1 MRMRLSRIA
10 AAMPLRAVGEGRPPL
25 PTIGRGI
32 AQIFVIYDGRTV
44 FLNFAGLLDRSEPLR
59 AEAAGNGPGPRLE
72 ARRREMSKVQFA
84 VVAALILG
92 IGTLALAPVANAQPY
107 GGTTVHQQSQENQ

>member
-1 MRMRLSRIA
+1 
-10 AAMPLRAVGEGRPPL
+10 MPLRAVGEGRPPL

-59 AEAAGNGPGPRLE
+59 TEATRNGPGPRGGLKL
-72 ARRREMSKVQFA
+72 RRRKMSKIQFA
-84 VVAALILG
+84 VAAALILS
-92 IGTLALAPVANAQPY
+92 IGTLVLARTANAQPY
-107 GGTTVHQQSQENQ
+107 GGTTEHQQSQENQQRAQQNSGL